1 VTDITRVFL
10 HADMKAEVH
19 MLLKGKIAKLIV
31 KLDLKICRKYVWR
44 NKSDKP
50 MLYVKLKKALYRTLQ
65 DALLF
70 WRLFIDTLIEWG
82 FRLNEY
88 EKCVVNK
95 TINGQL
101 CTIIWHVDDL
111 KISHVEK
118 KVVEYIIT

>member
-1 VTDITRVFL
+1 
-10 HADMKAEVH
+10 
-19 MLLKGKIAKLIV
+19 
-31 KLDLKICRKYVWR
+31 
-44 NKSDKP
+44 